1 MWNLFVRAKINKNK
15 LLLLLV
21 FISLQVLGTLYLPT
35 LTATI
40 LNDGVLQ
47 ANLDQVYQTGRM
59 MLLVAGG
66 TGAAAIFSTY

>member
-21 FISLQVLGTLYLPT
+21 FISLHVLGTLYLPT

-47 ANLDQVYQTGRM
+47 ANLDQVY
-59 MLLVAGG
+59 
-66 TGAAAIFSTY
+66 